1 MVFTVFR
8 QMNKKEVQEPA
19 QAHASDD
26 AMSTGASTN
35 YQQSTNTQA
44 VEEEKAMVPVYQY
57 VKMQAEILR
66 VPDQAKFAVQ
76 FTRKSGAALLFY
88 ENVKDFMRQL

>member
-8 QMNKKEVQEPA
+8 QMNEKEVQEPA
-19 QAHASDD
+19 QANASDD

-35 YQQSTNTQA
+35 YQQSVNTQV

-57 VKMQAEILR
+57 VKMQADRPADSEASYEPP
-66 VPDQAKFAVQ
+66 V
-76 FTRKSGAALLFY
+76 TLL
-88 ENVKDFMRQL
+88 